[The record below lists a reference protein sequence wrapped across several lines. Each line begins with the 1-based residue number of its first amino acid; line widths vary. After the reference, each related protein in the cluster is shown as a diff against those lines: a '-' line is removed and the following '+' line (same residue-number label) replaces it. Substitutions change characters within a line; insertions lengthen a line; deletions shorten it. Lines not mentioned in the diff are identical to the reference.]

1 MDPAAGVSWAARSW
15 SKNPPVTIAASTKA
29 AKSRKQASSMASMV
43 GPAWE
48 WGSGAPFLG
57 AGFIVGSGRVFWG
70 SPGLLRR
77 TLLSHHA
84 LTGTPRVKFKG
95 GPERPAGARL
105 RLRDQSLRRLAAPPE
120 PELKKGWPFEKD
132 QPCEVSDK
140 PSCSLPS
147 LNRFSCHWRR
157 RSPWPCSRGLRHR
170 RPYRRSF
177 RRQRPCLGR
186 GGNALRQSGSRLR

>member
-1 MDPAAGVSWAARSW
+1 MRPEISSAGDAGATVGPDAGVFGSRGTNRQARFPRYWSMLAPEKRDSRAFSAGFVCADPAEIPEAA
-15 SKNPPVTIAASTKA
+15 V
-29 AKSRKQASSMASMV
+29 
-43 GPAWE
+43 
-48 WGSGAPFLG
+48 LG
-57 AGFIVGSGRVFWG
+57 
-70 SPGLLRR
+70 L
-77 TLLSHHA
+77 
-84 LTGTPRVKFKG
+84 
-95 GPERPAGARL
+95 
-105 RLRDQSLRRLAAPPE
+105 DQSPRRLAAPPE